1 MDYSDPLPIIK
12 ALVPKIPLVGKAT
25 LYHALGIS
33 QTSKQWDLKTA
44 LIITIVR
51 SFVLVPGPMD
61 VAKGQHLSLKDPG
74 IKGNLWVSKVTL
86 PKPAEDD
93 IRDALFGAV
102 DSLKE
107 AGQGEL
113 AYTKPSLED
122 VTAEWTG
129 YRGNAT
135 KSSPELSISEEQK
148 YTEMMKEVS
157 APATILFF
165 HGGAY
170 YLMDPCTHR
179 AVTAKLAKLTKGRVL
194 SVRYRLA
201 PQNPFPAAL
210 LDALVSYLHLLY
222 PPSGSLHQPIAANHV
237 VFSGDSAGGNLCTA
251 LLLLLLTLRRQHR
264 KILWN
269 GHERAVPLPGG
280 VALNSPWMD
289 ITCSSPSNLTYACYD
304 YLPSHGS
311 HPHGLEWASDD
322 IWPTSPPRTN
332 LFADDDVL
340 LHPLVSPLAAPASV
354 WEGSCPVWFCTGW
367 ELLNDE
373 DRAVASRMAQAGTT
387 VVFEEFEAM
396 PHCFAMILRGAEASR
411 RCFGDWA
418 AFVTAVTEE
427 PGRVRTRAVVVA
439 ARTLGEREVDVGT
452 LSPWSWEETVEWM
465 RKRVEVM
472 RAARLPDKLM
482 KL

>member
-1 MDYSDPLPIIK
+1 MDLSDPFPIIK
-12 ALVPKIPLVGKAT
+12 ALVPKIPLVGKTT

-33 QTSKQWDLKTA
+33 KTSKHWDLKTE
-44 LIITIVR
+44 LTITIVR
-51 SFVLVPGPMD
+51 SFVLHPGPMA
-61 VAKGQHLSLKDPG
+61 VAKNQHLSRKDPG
-74 IKGNLWVSKVTL
+74 IKGKLWVSKVTL

-107 AGQGEL
+107 AGQGDL

-129 YRGNAT
+129 HRGDAT
-135 KSSPELSISEEQK
+135 KSSPELSISDEQK

-179 AVTAKLAKLTKGRVL
+179 GVTAKLAKLTKGRVL

-210 LDALVSYLHLLY
+210 LDALVSYLYLLY
-222 PPSGSLHQPIAANHV
+222 PPEGSLHQPVEAKHV
-237 VFSGDSAGGNLCTA
+237 VFSGDSAGANLSTV
-251 LLLLLLTLRRQHR
+251 LLLLILTLRRQNR
-264 KILWN
+264 KIFWN
-269 GHERAVPLPGG
+269 GQERQVPLPGG

-289 ITCSSPSNLTYACYD
+289 ITCSSPSNLKYACYD

-311 HPHGLEWASDD
+311 HPNGLEWASDD
-322 IWPTSPPRTN
+322 LWPTTPPRTN
-332 LFADDDVL
+332 LFADDDVI

-373 DRAVASRMAQAGTT
+373 DRAVASRMAQAGAT
-387 VVFEEFEAM
+387 VVFEEFDAM
-396 PHCFAMILRGAEASR
+396 PHCFAIVLEGTEASR
-411 RCFGDWA
+411 RCFHDWA
-418 AFVTAVTEE
+418 AFVTAATEKPE
-427 PGRVRTRAVVVA
+427 TLKTRAVVIA
-439 ARTLGEREVDVGT
+439 ARTLEEKELDIRT
-452 LSPWSWEETVEWM
+452 LSPWSLEETVAWM
-465 RKRVEVM
+465 KKRVEVM
-472 RAARLPDKLM
+472 RAARQSDKLT